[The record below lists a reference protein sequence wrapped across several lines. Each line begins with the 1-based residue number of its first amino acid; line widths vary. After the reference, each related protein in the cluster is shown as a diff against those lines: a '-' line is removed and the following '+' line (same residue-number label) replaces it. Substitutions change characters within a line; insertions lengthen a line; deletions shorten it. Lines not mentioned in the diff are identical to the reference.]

1 MEITGLSLL
10 GESVLEWEREDM
22 EHYYTRRMAVD
33 SLLCRFKTIYP
44 IERIDSVCHL
54 LENSETLL
62 RGIVNVL
69 DEQESLNW
77 RIAERVPVTAAR
89 SAKEQLQNPKRK
101 GFLSLFGKKEKPKP
115 TTTTTMLHTLN
126 RKEIAEQQV
135 QSRRLSEHAD
145 SLAMHKSE
153 QNRQLQSLV
162 G

>member
-101 GFLSLFGKKEKPKP
+101 GF
-115 TTTTTMLHTLN
+115 
-126 RKEIAEQQV
+126 
-135 QSRRLSEHAD
+135 
-145 SLAMHKSE
+145 
-153 QNRQLQSLV
+153 
-162 G
+162 